1 MGDEAAREV
10 DEHRMHQPSVSYV
23 ATTSAT
29 TQVHLTATPNFGLGI
44 PLF

>member
-29 TQVHLTATPNFGLGI
+29 TQVHLTTTPDFGLGI